1 VDRKNRIE
9 RPGIGR
15 WKFVDDSGK
24 ESPVNQI
31 RITSDGDIRIP
42 KSVAR
47 KYHWMP
53 GKILILHETAEGL
66 LLKPASPFPNTSLDD
81 VASSLK
87 WSGPPKTL
95 EDMEEAIQKGVMESA
110 NDRR

>member
-1 VDRKNRIE
+1 M
-9 RPGIGR
+9 
-15 WKFVDDSGK
+15 
-24 ESPVNQI
+24 NQI
-31 RITSDGDIRIP
+31 RITPDGDIRIP

-47 KYHWMP
+47 KYRWTP
-53 GKILILHETAEGL
+53 GRILVLHETAEGL
-66 LLKPASPFPNTSLDD
+66 LLKPASPFPKTSLDD

-95 EDMEEAIQKGVMESA
+95 EDMEEAIQKGVMEPA